1 MEVRKDQFPVVIQAY
16 EITGTKEIFIAEQI
30 VNSQAELNIF
40 STRYTGKLIK
50 ARQLTAAE
58 AGQNKTVRGKS
69 KSSAGIIL
77 LVVIILLAILIAVG
91 FYTGWIQQT
100 FGVGPATT

>member
-16 EITGTKEIFIAEQI
+16 EISGNRETFIAEQVVHNKSEI
-30 VNSQAELNIF
+30 NVF
-40 STRYTGKLIK
+40 STRYAGKLIK

-58 AGQNKTVRGKS
+58 SGQLKNTGHRTRKS
-69 KSSAGIIL
+69 PVGTIIL
-77 LVVIILLAILIAVG
+77 VIVILLIILVAIG

-100 FGVGPATT
+100 FGL